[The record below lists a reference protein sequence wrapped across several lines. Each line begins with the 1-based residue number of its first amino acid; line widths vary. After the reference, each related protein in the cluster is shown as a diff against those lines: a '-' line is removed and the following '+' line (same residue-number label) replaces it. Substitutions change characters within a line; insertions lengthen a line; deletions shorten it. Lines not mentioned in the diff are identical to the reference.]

1 MKFLVLFDSALNW
14 APLAAGVA
22 AIIFVYLRHRKGTC
36 EIRTMRKL
44 VLSLA
49 GFLALIVVAKIAVHY
64 FILAGDPLFGALL
77 LPPHQTLSD
86 WFAPM
91 AASRYLFPY
100 VVSLVAAALAYF
112 IAPLVNKLF
121 KGQLFAEED
130 KYIIAVAALIVG
142 WPNFVMYLGAAV
154 ILTVLLSIR
163 ETLRYGIEARIV
175 LTDALIFSVPLVL
188 LFGNVIAPYLYL
200 YKLAIFA

>member
-1 MKFLVLFDSALNW
+1 MFLTLFDSVLDW
-14 APLAAGVA
+14 TPLVAGVA
-22 AIIFVYLRHRKGTC
+22 AIVFVYLKHRKGAC
-36 EIRTMRKL
+36 EIRIMRRL

-49 GFLALIVVAKIAVHY
+49 GFLACIVALKVAVHY
-64 FILAGDPLFGALL
+64 FILAGDPSFGALL
-77 LPPHQTLSD
+77 LPPHQSVWD
-86 WFAPM
+86 WFVPM
-91 AASRYLFPY
+91 AVKRYLFPY
-100 VVSLVAAALAYF
+100 IVSLAVAALAYF

-130 KYIIAVAALIVG
+130 KYIIALAALIVG

-175 LTDALIFSVPLVL
+175 LTDALIFSAPLVL
-188 LFGNVIAPYLYL
+188 ALGPIVAPYLYL
-200 YKLAIFA
+200 YKLTIFA

>member
-1 MKFLVLFDSALNW
+1 MFLSLFDSALNW

-22 AIIFVYLRHRKGTC
+22 AIVFVYLKHRKGAC
-36 EIRTMRKL
+36 EIRIMRKL

-49 GFLALIVVAKIAVHY
+49 GFLAGIVAFKIAVHY
-64 FILAGDPLFGALL
+64 FILAGDPSFGALL
-77 LPPHQTLSD
+77 LPPHQPWS
-86 WFAPM
+86 WFTNM
-91 AASRYLFPY
+91 AIARYLFPY
-100 VVSLVAAALAYF
+100 AVSLIVAAFAYF

-130 KYIIAVAALIVG
+130 KYIIALAALIVG

-188 LFGNVIAPYLYL
+188 LFGNIIAPYLYL
-200 YKLAIFA
+200 YKLTIFA

>member
-1 MKFLVLFDSALNW
+1 MFLSLFDSALNW

-22 AIIFVYLRHRKGTC
+22 AIVFVYLKHRKGAC
-36 EIRTMRKL
+36 EIRIMRKL

-49 GFLALIVVAKIAVHY
+49 GFLAGVVALKIITHY
-64 FILAGDPLFGALL
+64 FILASDPSFGALL
-77 LPPHQTLSD
+77 LPPHQALSD
-86 WFAPM
+86 WFVPM
-91 AASRYLFPY
+91 AAKRYLFPFI
-100 VVSLVAAALAYF
+100 VSLAAATLAYF

-130 KYIIAVAALIVG
+130 KYIIALAALIVG

-163 ETLRYGIEARIV
+163 ETLRFGIEARIV

-188 LFGNVIAPYLYL
+188 LFGNIIAPYLYL
-200 YKLAIFA
+200 YKLTIFA

>member
-1 MKFLVLFDSALNW
+1 MFLSLFDSALTY
-14 APLAAGVA
+14 APLAAGIVA
-22 AIIFVYLRHRKGTC
+22 IVFVYLKHRKGAC
-36 EIRTMRKL
+36 EVRIMRKL

-49 GFLALIVVAKIAVHY
+49 GFLGCVVVLRIATHY
-64 FILAGDPLFGALL
+64 FILANDPSFGALL

-130 KYIIAVAALIVG
+130 KYIIALAALIVG
-142 WPNFVMYLGAAV
+142 WPNFVMYLGTAI

-188 LFGNVIAPYLYL
+188 LFGDIVAPYLYL
-200 YKLAIFA
+200 YKLTIFA